1 MSVLRLFLGR
11 LLCAAAVLCAAP
23 AASHA
28 APRVA
33 IIHGGD
39 VEADIVQRLRAELD
53 TLGLEVAVSRMQ
65 TATAGSDT
73 HLAAACAL
81 GTDAAIRIAFEQRQ
95 VALWV
100 ADCRVPKVVLDER
113 LARDDAADDVAAL
126 RVVELVR
133 ATVIELRLPGIRA
146 EATALEPPPKP
157 ERAGPVGPA
166 RAADHER
173 RPALPP
179 EPPRESSLSAA
190 VGPAVELSLPDRP
203 PLPLVWIGVGYRA
216 TSAVKVDAWLSASV
230 TTALLSQPEGAA
242 DVRPVTI
249 ALQASLAPRA
259 EAWSPELGLGVA
271 AQHILVQ
278 GRADPPYEARSDPI
292 TVALPFVRAA
302 LARRL
307 TARFGAGGH
316 AWCGYAIPRPVV
328 RFAGRE
334 AFEMHRP
341 SVGVGLLVALSL
353 D

>member
-1 MSVLRLFLGR
+1 
-11 LLCAAAVLCAAP
+11 LLCAAAVLCGAP
-23 AASHA
+23 ASLA

-33 IIHGGD
+33 IIHGSE

-65 TATAGSDT
+65 TATAGTDT

-81 GTDAAIRIAFEQRQ
+81 GTDAAIRIAFERRQ

-133 ATVIELRLPGIRA
+133 ATVIELRLPGVHA
-146 EATALEPPPKP
+146 DGAASQSQEPATPARPAARSRPVEREHRSARPPKP
-157 ERAGPVGPA
+157 
-166 RAADHER
+166 
-173 RPALPP
+173 
-179 EPPRESSLSAA
+179 PREGRLSAA
-190 VGPAVELSLPDRP
+190 LGPAVELSLPDRP
-203 PLPLVWIGVGYRA
+203 ALPLVWIGVGYRA
-216 TSAVKVDAWLSASV
+216 TSSMKLDAWLSVSP
-230 TTALLSQPEGAA
+230 TTAELSQPEGSA

-249 ALQASLAPRA
+249 ALQASFAPRA

-278 GRADPPYEARSDPI
+278 GRADAPYQARSDPI
-292 TVALPFVRAA
+292 TVALPFARAA
-302 LARRL
+302 LVRRL
-307 TARFGAGGH
+307 TPRFGVGAHG
-316 AWCGYAIPRPVV
+316 WCGYAIPRPVV
-328 RFAGRE
+328 RFVGRE
-334 AFEMHRP
+334 AFEMQRP
-341 SVGVGLLVALSL
+341 ALGIGILLALTL